1 MYVRSPLGKVS
12 ASAVCESTFD
22 SGLSDNDLTS
32 VSVDELSC
40 SDKEG
45 AKSKDLR
52 TRRSERSSLQKTSK
66 EKYVVVAFVRKRI
79 IKEARRKGF
88 ILFEV
93 VRENERKEVR
103 RKRDS
108 GLFLLPCVRSHE
120 LLQKELS
127 LSF

>member
-52 TRRSERSSLQKTSK
+52 TRRSKKSSLQKTSK
-66 EKYVVVAFVRKRI
+66 EKDVVAFVRKR

-88 ILFEV
+88 ILFEE

-120 LLQKELS
+120 LLQKE
-127 LSF
+127 